1 MGRSASGMITPLLLV
16 LAGTLAFGE
25 ATVPNNGFE
34 DLDSSGFPVFWT
46 RIGASSGTQ
55 SSFKLAY
62 DSYLSLGIEDNS
74 SDTSHGV
81 RSDKISGVSQGAD
94 HTVSAKCYVE
104 SGAAYVYVEY
114 YNSGNVLLLDKKA
127 KNTLLNKWHRV
138 SVTAAAPS
146 GTDYLRV
153 KICSARGDIS
163 RAYVDNVLVG
173 DEIVEI
179 GSRKQLFVDNYI
191 IEDLGTAVRSLHRGE
206 KHPKN
211 PVLSGD
217 AEWEDRRI
225 IYPNVIKEGNQYKM
239 WYVTPEDMWNIATY
253 HTGYAYSD
261 DGMNWTKPI
270 LNLVDFEGS
279 TTNNLIWKYRV
290 GSLVKNPNGA
300 GYYMYRSEY
309 NAPVLAQ
316 EYRSFYSPDDGRSW
330 SDLGLHMDRKKVEK
344 NPDTAGMNY
353 SVMDIELLAYDETN
367 KKYIL
372 STKMNDMEVDDRY
385 GDKQTYKRHF
395 WVDAKDDMKDLYG
408 GPFPTHMYGLADAE
422 DLFPETHT
430 WPYTDTNRYQQVN
443 RIDPYF
449 IQVFPYE
456 GVYIGF
462 ISMFYI
468 EALTWKSGW
477 GHYGGIDVHL
487 AVSRDLTK
495 QFQKPFRKQ
504 PVLPRGERRSDAKGP
519 SEYHAPDNNDWDWG
533 MVSLVCPPVVTEDKI
548 MAWYNGANCRHNL
561 APKPGKQWQIGLVT
575 WRLDGF
581 VSLDSDASED
591 VVTTKKLIF
600 NGNQLTLNAD
610 ASAAQA
616 QIQVEIVDDAGKVI
630 KGRSD
635 PVTGDS
641 LKHVVY
647 WAGNDDVGNIAGQTV
662 VLKFCTK
669 NSKFYALRFTP
680 DAQGRRS
687 GG

>member
-1 MGRSASGMITPLLLV
+1 MIAPLLLV
-16 LAGTLAFGE
+16 LASTSAFGE
-25 ATVPNNGFE
+25 ISVPNSGFE
-34 DLDSSGFPVFWT
+34 DLDSSGFPVSWN
-46 RIGASSGTQ
+46 RIGAASGTY

-62 DSYLSLGIEDNS
+62 DSYLSLRIEDDS
-74 SDTSHGV
+74 AGAEHGV
-81 RSDKISGVSQGAD
+81 HSDKVQGVSQG
-94 HTVSAKCYVE
+94 TTYTISAKCYVE
-104 SGAAYVYVEY
+104 SGAVCVHVEY
-114 YNSGNVLLLDKKA
+114 YDAANQLLKA
-127 KNTLLNKWHRV
+127 KMAKSTLLNKWHRV
-138 SVTAAAPS
+138 SVAAVAPS
-146 GTDYLRV
+146 GDSYMRV
-153 KICSARGDIS
+153 KICSEPGDVS
-163 RAYVDNVLVG
+163 RVYVDNVLVG

-179 GSRKQLFVDNYI
+179 GSRKQLFVDDYI
-191 IEDLGTAVRSLHRGE
+191 IEDLGTATRSLHRGR

-225 IYPNVIKEGNQYKM
+225 IYPNVIKEGNLYKM
-239 WYVTPEDMWNIATY
+239 WYITPEDMWKIATY

-261 DGMNWTKPI
+261 DGINWTKPI
-270 LNLVDFEGS
+270 LNLVNFEGS
-279 TTNNLIWKYRV
+279 TANNLIWQYRV
-290 GSLVKNPNGA
+290 GSMVKNPNGA

-330 SDLGLHMDRKKVEK
+330 SRLGLHMDRKKVEG

-367 KKYIL
+367 KKYIF
-372 STKMNDMEVDDRY
+372 STKMNDIEVDDRY

-422 DLFPETHT
+422 DLFPESHT
-430 WPYTDTNRYQQVN
+430 WPYTDTKKYQQVN

-468 EALTWKSGW
+468 EALSWKSGW

-519 SEYHAPDNNDWDWG
+519 SEYHDPDKNDWDWG
-533 MVSLVCPPVVTEDKI
+533 MVSVVCPPVVTEDKI

-591 VVTTKKLIF
+591 VVTTKKLLYG
-600 NGNQLTLNAD
+600 GNRLTLNAD
-610 ASAAQA
+610 ASAADA
-616 QIQVEIVDDAGKVI
+616 QIQVEILDGSGNVI
-630 KGRSD
+630 KGKSD

-641 LKHVVY
+641 LEHVVY
-647 WAGNDDVGNIAGQTV
+647 WAGNDKIGNLAGRTV
-662 VLKFCTK
+662 VLKLYART
-669 NSKFYALRFTP
+669 SKLYALQFRP
-680 DAQGRRS
+680 NVPNVR
-687 GG
+687 